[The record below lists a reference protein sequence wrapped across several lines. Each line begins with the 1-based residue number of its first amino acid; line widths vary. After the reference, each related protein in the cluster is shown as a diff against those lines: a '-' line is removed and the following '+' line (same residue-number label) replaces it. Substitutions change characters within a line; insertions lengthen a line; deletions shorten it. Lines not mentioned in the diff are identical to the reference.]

1 VVTVAAA
8 IFGMGNP
15 YRGDDGVGVAVA
27 EQLARR
33 RLPGVQVLCGVTD
46 PTVLLDFWA
55 ATPLLVIIDAVTCP
69 AAIPGRVHR
78 FTDHTMLTHTTL
90 TSTHSIG
97 VLRAIALGEQLHLP
111 PPTIVFHL
119 IEVAAADH
127 GPDLS
132 APVARAVSDVVCAV
146 TGDLGTSGQP
156 VGDLRPY
163 PDAHPDEQAEAK
175 SNSEVC
181 RGTGPADR

>member
-1 VVTVAAA
+1 MTVAAA

-33 RLPGVQVLCGVTD
+33 KLPGVQVLCGVTD

-55 ATPLLVIIDAVTCP
+55 ATPLLVIIDAITCP
-69 AAIPGRVHR
+69 AAVPGRVHR
-78 FTDHTMLTHTTL
+78 FTDHTMLTHTSL

-97 VLRAIALGEQLHLP
+97 VLRTIALGEQLDLP

-119 IEVAAADH
+119 IEVAAVGH
-127 GPDLS
+127 GPGLS
-132 APVARAVSDVVCAV
+132 APVARAVCDVVCAV
-146 TGDLGTSGQP
+146 TGDL
-156 VGDLRPY
+156 
-163 PDAHPDEQAEAK
+163 
-175 SNSEVC
+175 SNIC
-181 RGTGPADR
+181 ATGR